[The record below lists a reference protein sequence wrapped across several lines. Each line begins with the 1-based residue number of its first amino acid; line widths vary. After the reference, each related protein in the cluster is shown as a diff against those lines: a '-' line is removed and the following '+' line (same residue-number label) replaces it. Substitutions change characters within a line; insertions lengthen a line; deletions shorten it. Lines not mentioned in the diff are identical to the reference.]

1 MLHTP
6 SQPHSYSCTS
16 SLSSCSSCRPTNS
29 ARALKGGTD
38 KRIHSCV
45 LRNSHLDVCVLTKS
59 AKRCNGTCVWML
71 LTAVF
76 NVQFPPDEPHHAD
89 CVTGRVGSGLVGS
102 FLHSTLDGPP
112 TRPDPTH
119 GPLGSPTS
127 RLDSVWSSTCPPLN
141 LDMYG
146 LCPRVGSGLVGSG
159 RAFISCRFNSLRRAH
174 RSRA

>member
-89 CVTGRVGSGLVGS
+89 CVTGRVGSGVYFMSFQFLETRAPESRVINCSLTRVSSGPGS
-102 FLHSTLDGPP
+102 ESVCVCVCSCTQNP
-112 TRPDPTH
+112 TERAAAD
-119 GPLGSPTS
+119 
-127 RLDSVWSSTCPPLN
+127 D
-141 LDMYG
+141 DG
-146 LCPRVGSGLVGSG
+146 LCDDVIGV
-159 RAFISCRFNSLRRAH
+159 IT
-174 RSRA
+174 